1 MKTRTTIGRKL
12 LASFISVSIITLLLG
27 AAGFYGISKG
37 GQAIAEIGTVRL
49 PGVQSLLVMS
59 EALTA
64 TGSAEN
70 MLLSRNIDA
79 KTREANHAAIDTALG
94 RADAARARFEPLPKA
109 DDEMDIWNAF
119 VPAWDAWRKDH
130 DTYIT
135 LCHEFEALGIAD
147 PTALQRNLFEVRGT
161 LWKTVASLN
170 KLVKDGVPLEDTD
183 KVNTLLA
190 ENVTDWTQSLGA
202 SSAAVT
208 KVMEELQP
216 VNAAMMES
224 LRGIQES
231 MSRNDTVPA
240 LEQYQ
245 QEFLP
250 NAMKAIEAMRPIRG
264 EVLKAEEAYA
274 RMAEQALVANAASF
288 ATVQGQLSRLVEIN
302 AAATDTAV
310 DLSSEQGAWLKGLSI
325 AAMIGGVVSALALG
339 WLISRGINNTLRQ
352 LAASLK
358 LGSDATAAA
367 AGQVAQ
373 SSQAMAE
380 GASTQAS
387 SLEETSASVEELTS
401 MTKQNADNAGLAVNL
416 MIQAKQTVD
425 GMARATEEMSAA
437 ISQIKA
443 SADQT
448 ARIVKTIDEI
458 AFQTNLLALNAA
470 VEAARA
476 GDAGKGFAVVAEEVR
491 NLAQRSAE
499 AAKNTAS
506 MIEESVRNADNGVH
520 VAGRVGSAL
529 RETVENAGR
538 VSQLVNEIAV
548 ASKEQSQGLSQVNT
562 AISQIDHVTQTNAAS
577 SEEAA
582 AAAEELNAQADQL
595 NQLVKE
601 LLSMV
606 GGSNAMQSQDGHL
619 GIRAKSLARKRA
631 GLPSP
636 GRTHTV
642 VNPEHVVMLEAGDM
656 PDS

>member
-1 MKTRTTIGRKL
+1 MKTRATVGKKL
-12 LASFISVSIITLLLG
+12 LLSFVAVSVITLLLG

-37 GQAIAEIGTVRL
+37 GQAITEIGTVRL

-64 TGSAEN
+64 VGSAEN

-79 KTREANHAAIDTALG
+79 KTRAANYTAIDTALE
-94 RADAARARFEPLPKA
+94 RADVARARFEPLPKA
-109 DDEMDIWNAF
+109 DDEMGVWKEF
-119 VPAWDAWRKDH
+119 VPSWETWRKDH
-130 DTYIT
+130 DTYIKM
-135 LCHEFEALGIAD
+135 CHEFEALGIAD

-161 LWKTVASLN
+161 LWKTIASLN
-170 KLVKDGVPLEDTD
+170 KLVKDGVPLEETD

-190 ENVTDWTQSLGA
+190 DNATDWTQSLGA

-208 KVMEELQP
+208 KVMDELQP

-224 LRGIQES
+224 LRLILES
-231 MSRNDTVPA
+231 MSRSETGPA
-240 LEQYQ
+240 LEQFQ
-245 QEFLP
+245 QVFLP

-264 EVLKAEEAYA
+264 EVLKAEEVYEK
-274 RMAEQALVANAASF
+274 MAEQALIANAASF
-288 ATVQGQLSRLVEIN
+288 ATVQGHLSRLVEIN
-302 AAATDTAV
+302 ATATDDAV
-310 DLSSEQGAWLKGLSI
+310 DASAEEGTWLKGLSI
-325 AAMIGGVVSALALG
+325 AAMIAGVVSALALG
-339 WLISRGINNTLRQ
+339 LLISRGINNALRQ
-352 LAASLK
+352 LAANLK

-387 SLEETSASVEELTS
+387 SLEETSASLEELTS

-416 MIQAKQTVD
+416 MAQAKQTVD

-499 AAKNTAS
+499 AAKSTAS

-520 VAGRVGSAL
+520 VAERVGSAL
-529 RETVENAGR
+529 QETVDNAGR
-538 VSQLVNEIAV
+538 VSHLVNEIAA

-562 AISQIDHVTQTNAAS
+562 AISQIDHVTQSNAAS

-606 GGSNAMQSQDGHL
+606 GGSNAVQSGDGQL
-619 GIRAKSLARKRA
+619 GIRAKSRERA
-631 GLPSP
+631 EVPLPVRS
-636 GRTHTV
+636 HTV
-642 VNPEHVVMLEAGDM
+642 VSPEQVVLLEHGEM
-656 PDS
+656 HDS